1 MDPLISIITPFY
13 NTSDTLSLALRSLL
27 YQSYQNWECIL
38 VDDGSDDNPQAV
50 IEQYHD
56 PRIKYHRLDSNQ
68 GRGAAR
74 QFALEQTIGDYL
86 CFLDADDWIYPHKLK
101 TQLQAME
108 QHQHLALISA
118 GRAVV
123 DKRNDLLG
131 IRGLNARGKTLIE
144 YERMTNVLPLK
155 VSFAPAMIRM
165 DAAKQATFDPNLRRS
180 EDADYLIQILMKN
193 KFGALTDVNYVYRFL
208 SFEKADLLAGYY
220 SRIQVLKKYRII
232 NPTYISMQIFRT
244 KLVLLVYKMAFELGL
259 GKDLIEN
266 RYRRLSQIENSDYFR
281 MVNLLENFSL
291 DEKK

>member
-13 NTSDTLSLALRSLL
+13 NTSHTLSLALRSLL

-86 CFLDADDWIYPHKLK
+86 CFLDADDWIYPQKLQ
-101 TQLQAME
+101 TQLEVME

-118 GRAVV
+118 GMAVV
-123 DKRNDLLG
+123 DQRNDLLG
-131 IRGLNARGKTLIE
+131 IRGLNARGKTLFE

-155 VSFAPAMIRM
+155 VNFAPAMIRM

-180 EDADYLIQILMKN
+180 EDADYLVQLLKN
-193 KFGALTDVNYVYRFL
+193 HKYGALTDVNYVYRFL

-220 SRIQVLKKYRII
+220 SRIQVLRKYQIT
-232 NPTYISMQIFRT
+232 NPIYIMMQIYRT
-244 KLVLLVYKMAFELGL
+244 RLVLLIYKMAFELGL
-259 GKDLIEN
+259 GKDLIKN
-266 RYRRLSQIENSDYFR
+266 RYRRPTQAEHTDYLK
-281 MVNLLENFSL
+281 MLDLLESS
-291 DEKK
+291 